1 MNKKD
6 YVAVIATK
14 TQMPKNEVEAI
25 IDASHEVIVESLHK
39 GEDIKL
45 SGFGTF
51 YSLKRTSRQGRNP
64 KTGETVK
71 IPEKTVIKFK
81 AGKVLKELINE

>member
-6 YVAVIATK
+6 YVTVISTK
-14 TQMPKNEVEAI
+14 TQMPRNEVEAI
-25 IDASHEVIVESLHK
+25 IDASHEIIVESLQK

-51 YSLKRTSRQGRNP
+51 YSLKRSSRQGRNP
-64 KTGETVK
+64 KTGEQVK
-71 IPEKTVIKFK
+71 IPEKLVIKFK
-81 AGKVLKELINE
+81 VGKTLKELINA